1 MPLNPQ
7 IAMITENCSGYITLR
22 PHTALGGGIATGLSD
37 NSFWRGCFIVVR
49 MRADLVPGYSCRGV
63 GK

>member
-1 MPLNPQ
+1 
-7 IAMITENCSGYITLR
+7 MITENCIGYIALQ
-22 PHTALGGGIATGLSD
+22 PYTALGGGITTGLSD
-37 NSFWRGCFIVVR
+37 NSFWRGSFIVVR